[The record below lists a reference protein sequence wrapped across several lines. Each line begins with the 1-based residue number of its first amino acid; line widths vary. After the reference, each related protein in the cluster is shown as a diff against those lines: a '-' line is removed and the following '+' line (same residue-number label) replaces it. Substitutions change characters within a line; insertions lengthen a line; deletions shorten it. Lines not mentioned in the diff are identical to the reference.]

1 MGEALT
7 KLLSELESCRGDV
20 AAGSRLCTQTGE
32 TLVLPVDGATCCELK
47 ALADVFGC
55 EPGHLAQAILKSALA
70 DIHSGLD
77 DDLDHLARQVCE
89 SGTGQ
94 SWMGV

>member
-7 KLLSELESCRGDV
+7 KLLSELEACRGE
-20 AAGSRLCTQTGE
+20 AAARSLLCSETGE
-32 TLVLPVDGATCCELK
+32 TLLLPVDTQTCCELK

-55 EPGHLAQAILKSALA
+55 EPGHLALVILKSALA

-77 DDLDHLARQVCE
+77 DDLDQLARRVCD
-89 SGTGQ
+89 SGAGR